1 MTRRILDA
9 AIAAGKV
16 AAWSDLDDNSDNENT
31 IESKDFD
38 DFVLKISACISS
50 LVVAIW
56 TIKSYIV
63 HQL

>member
-38 DFVLKISACISS
+38 DLVLKISACISS
-50 LVVAIW
+50 LVVVTW